1 MPRESWPVFRGVG
14 WLHRGQVGGATSDTE
29 TRERLRATPPDIPRH
44 AETVGP
50 DQTAEPR
57 GPQPSPGRI
66 LYGLGSAARNAR
78 GAFSALAEP
87 LACNRRRSFPRAA
100 IFVRHRR
107 IYDRQAL
114 RRRPTSLSESTRT
127 RIMTPGARQRDRI
140 KCTVVR
146 CRGGVF
152 LAPSGRFQLHS
163 VASVEWDEARNYAC
177 MPARSQ
183 VRRLPLARLAL
194 TRG

>member
-1 MPRESWPVFRGVG
+1 VAGVSRRR
-14 WLHRGQVGGATSDTE
+14 LATSRSGRRIE
-29 TRERLRATPPDIPRH
+29 RRRTRKHESGCVRHRPIYRAAQKQWAGSNCRATWS
-44 AETVGP
+44 
-50 DQTAEPR
+50 TAESGSNPVWT
-57 GPQPSPGRI
+57 RI
-66 LYGLGSAARNAR
+66 CRPECTVR
-78 GAFSALAEP
+78 GAFSAIAEP
-87 LACNRRRSFPRAA
+87 LARNRRRSFPRAA

-107 IYDRQAL
+107 IYDRHAL

-183 VRRLPLARLAL
+183 VERLPLARLAL

>member
-1 MPRESWPVFRGVG
+1 VAGVSRRRLATLRSGRRSDVGHGNTRAVACDTARYTAPRRNTGS
-14 WLHRGQVGGATSDTE
+14 GGSNC
-29 TRERLRATPPDIPRH
+29 RATWS
-44 AETVGP
+44 
-50 DQTAEPR
+50 TAESRSNPVWT
-57 GPQPSPGRI
+57 RI
-66 LYGLGSAARNAR
+66 CRPECTVR
-78 GAFSALAEP
+78 GALSAIAEP
-87 LACNRRRSFPRAA
+87 LARNRRSFPRAA

-107 IYDRQAL
+107 IYDRHAL

-177 MPARSQ
+177 MPAQSQ
-183 VRRLPLARLAL
+183 VKRLPLVRLAL